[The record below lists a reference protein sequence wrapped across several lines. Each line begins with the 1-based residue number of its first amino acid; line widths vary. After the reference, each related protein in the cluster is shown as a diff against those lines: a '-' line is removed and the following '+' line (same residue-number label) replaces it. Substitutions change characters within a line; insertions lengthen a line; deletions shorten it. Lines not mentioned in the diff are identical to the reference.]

1 MQQLQQQNQPQI
13 PQAYLELILGPMFSG
28 KTSRILEIY
37 KQCIFC
43 NIPVAVINHSSDMRY
58 DTTSTILSTHDQHKI
73 PCYAF
78 TTLSD
83 ALATPEI
90 DSKQVILIN
99 EGQFFED
106 LFQTVSQFLQQG
118 KKIYVAGL
126 DGDFE
131 RKKFG
136 TILDLIPL
144 CDKITKLASLCS
156 KCKDGT
162 PGIFSMRLTEQ
173 KQQTLVGAD
182 NYIPVCRNCYE
193 KN

>member
-1 MQQLQQQNQPQI
+1 MSSIQSSHL
-13 PQAYLELILGPMFSG
+13 PQAYLEIILGPMFSG
-28 KTSRILEIY
+28 KTSRLLEIY

-43 NIPVAVINHSSDMRY
+43 NIPVAVINHSSDVRY
-58 DTTSTILSTHDQHKI
+58 DISTTILSTHDQHKI
-73 PCYAF
+73 PCFSF
-78 TTLSD
+78 TTLSSTLSNPD
-83 ALATPEI
+83 ISNA
-90 DSKQVILIN
+90 QVILIN

-118 KKIYVAGL
+118 KQIYIAGL

-144 CDKITKLASLCS
+144 CDKITKLSSLCS
-156 KCKDGT
+156 KCKNGT
-162 PGIFSMRLTEQ
+162 PGIFSMRLTHE

-182 NYIPVCRNCYE
+182 NYIPVCRNCYQ
-193 KN
+193 NNL